1 MSLDN
6 NVNDENYSEQIK
18 EAISQHNA
26 DFMMLFASNVHDI
39 KNSLSLLLGA
49 LDETALCSVEG
60 CPTKPKLSD
69 LKYQGKLVNDRII
82 QLLELYK
89 IGNSQYTI
97 NIDYHV
103 IREFLEEIVMYFNSM
118 LGLRNVQI
126 EIDCPNDL
134 CWFFDRDLIA
144 GVLHNAMN
152 NAARY
157 TNQKILIAVE
167 RQGDFL
173 VIRVDDDGRGYPK
186 HILDQDEQIRKQ
198 PNLSLITGSTGLG
211 IYFSDTIAKM
221 HKNNNG
227 IQGKT
232 RLENGGRYGGASFVL
247 ELP

>member
-1 MSLDN
+1 MAVEQSS
-6 NVNDENYSEQIK
+6 ENINEQIK

-26 DFMMLFASNVHDI
+26 DFMMLFATNVHDI

-49 LDETALCSVEG
+49 LDETAFCTVEG
-60 CPTKPKLSD
+60 CETKSKLSE

-89 IGNSQYTI
+89 IGNSQYTM
-97 NIDYHV
+97 NIDYYV
-103 IREFLEEIVMYFNSM
+103 IREFLDEVVMYFNSM
-118 LGLRNVQI
+118 LGLRNVSI
-126 EIDCPNDL
+126 EIECPDDL
-134 CWFFDRDLIA
+134 CWFFDRELVA

-157 TNQKILIAVE
+157 TNEKILILVE
-167 RQGDFL
+167 RQGDYL

-221 HKNNNG
+221 HKSNTG
-227 IQGKT
+227 LVGKT